1 MKKVLFILFISAVV
15 TACGGNA
22 SSGNSDSTATTTA
35 SDNGA
40 GSMPDASSP
49 GAKLIAANDCS
60 TCHKVDVKVI
70 GPAFKDVAARYPA
83 TEANIDTLA
92 NKIIRGGKGNWGD
105 VAMAPHP
112 ALPLNDAKT
121 IVKYILSLKK

>member
-1 MKKVLFILFISAVV
+1 MKKVLLILFISAVV

-40 GSMPDASSP
+40 GGMPDASSP

-70 GPAFKDVAARYPA
+70 GPAFKDIAARYPS
-83 TEANIDTLA
+83 TDANIDTLA
-92 NKIIRGGKGNWGD
+92 NKVIRGGKGNWGD

-112 ALPLNDAKT
+112 ALPLSDAKT